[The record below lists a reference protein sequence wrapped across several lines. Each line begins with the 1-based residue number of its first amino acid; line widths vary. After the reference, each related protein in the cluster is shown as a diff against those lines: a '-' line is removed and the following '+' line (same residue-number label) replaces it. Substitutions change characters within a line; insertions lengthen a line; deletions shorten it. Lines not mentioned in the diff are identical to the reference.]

1 MEGIRQKYI
10 DMVTRFKEARWIS
23 RQFWMLHD
31 FNKWYNEHQDTLTEE
46 EKNYLKENIH
56 LRRNGKRE
64 YITLR
69 K

>member
-23 RQFWMLHD
+23 RQFWMLLD

-64 YITLR
+64 TYHVA
-69 K
+69 

>member
-10 DMVTRFKEARWIS
+10 EMVTRFKEARWIS
-23 RQFWMLHD
+23 RQFWMLLD

-64 YITLR
+64 IYHVA
-69 K
+69 